1 MKRIDFINAS
11 LDEKVKWLKDKESE
25 EPKKHFIYANE
36 RVDSIFDIID
46 NGFPKGYDPCITEI
60 RHLLRYHLGNLM
72 VVTGYSFHGKS
83 HFIEQV
89 LCGLMCQ
96 HKLKV
101 GYYAAESQTFLT
113 FQRAIEIIN
122 ANKIQHL
129 NKEIVK
135 ATSDFLNDKM
145 YVINSDN
152 GLLTQEKLYE
162 HINVAFA
169 IENVDFFL
177 IDNAS
182 TIEDLATDDKQQIRK
197 FLNELKLI
205 TKKHKKTI
213 IVVAHPTKPMGPTQL
228 IDGYKISG
236 AAEWFNLV
244 DVGLTV
250 FRDFQKQVTTISN
263 WKTKN
268 YWEGVIGDFD
278 INFNNDT
285 RRFGLDQ
292 SPMLKFAPAKHQI
305 PMVSIDTSDFE
316 DYTPF

>member
-1 MKRIDFINAS
+1 MNQNQFEKLPFDKKLEWYENNKKKKLEKLFIN
-11 LDEKVKWLKDKESE
+11 VNDKINN
-25 EPKKHFIYANE
+25 IY
-36 RVDSIFDIID
+36 DIID
-46 NGFPKGYDPCITEI
+46 NGFPKGYDPCIVEI
-60 RHLLRYHLGNLM
+60 KHLLRYHLGNLM

-83 HFIEQV
+83 HFIEQI
-89 LCGLMCQ
+89 LCGLMCFD
-96 HKLKV
+96 KLKI

-135 ATSDFLNDKM
+135 ATAEFLQNKM
-145 YVINSDN
+145 YVVNSDE
-152 GLLTQEKLYE
+152 GLLTQEKLFN
-162 HINVAFA
+162 HINVAFDQ
-169 IENVDFFL
+169 EGVDFFL

-182 TIEDLATDDKQQIRK
+182 TIEDLATDDKQGIRK
-197 FLNELKLI
+197 FLNGLKLI
-205 TKKHKKTI
+205 TKEHKKTI

-250 FRDFQKQVTTISN
+250 FRDFQKKVTTISN

-305 PMVSIDTSDFE
+305 PIVSIDTSDFE
-316 DYTPF
+316 EETPF